1 MTKYIFAYAIVAL
14 FIGLSVYIA
23 CRPSRRFDGDR

>member
-1 MTKYIFAYAIVAL
+1 MTQYIFAYAILSL
-14 FIGLSVYIA
+14 FVGLSVYIV

>member
-1 MTKYIFAYAIVAL
+1 MTKYIFAYAIVGL
-14 FIGLSVYIA
+14 LVGLSVYIV